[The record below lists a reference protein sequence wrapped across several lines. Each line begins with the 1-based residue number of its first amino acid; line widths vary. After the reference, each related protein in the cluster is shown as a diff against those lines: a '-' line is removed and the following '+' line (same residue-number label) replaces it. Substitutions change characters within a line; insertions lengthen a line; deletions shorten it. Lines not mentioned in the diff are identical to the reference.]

1 MSTARAASVS
11 ENSSSALACPRSSTA
26 SVWNRLQK
34 WYRRPETTH
43 TSFSRTYKGV
53 TNEHD
58 RTTQA
63 DRHRPA
69 VLRQV
74 PVSADQEELWQVEVP
89 REPGARRSLPRGGV
103 RRPSLLGPRR
113 HAAADQHPDL
123 APFRGSGGQV
133 LRRLPPLHQPQQH

>member
-34 WYRRPETTH
+34 WYPRRETTH

-58 RTTQA
+58 PATQT
-63 DRHRPA
+63 HRYWPA
-69 VLRQV
+69 ILRQV
-74 PVSADQEELWQVEVP
+74 LASPGQEELWPVEVP
-89 REPGARRSLPRGGV
+89 REPGARLRHMAENA
-103 RRPSLLGPRR
+103 GP
-113 HAAADQHPDL
+113 DQHPDL
-123 APFRGSGGQV
+123 APICGS
-133 LRRLPPLHQPQQH
+133 

>member
-34 WYRRPETTH
+34 WYPRRETTH

-58 RTTQA
+58 RPTQTH
-63 DRHRPA
+63 RYRPA
-69 VLRQV
+69 VPRKVLASPHQEKLW
-74 PVSADQEELWQVEVP
+74 PVEIP
-89 REPGARRSLPRGGV
+89 REPGARRSVPRGRV
-103 RRPSLLGPRR
+103 RRSHLLGPRR
-113 HAAADQHPDL
+113 HAAPDQHPDL
-123 APFRGSGGQV
+123 APIRGSGGQV
-133 LRRLPPLHQPQQH
+133 LWRLPPLHQPQQ